1 MKVSTRQRWLS
12 LLLAFLL
19 VLSLAPTA
27 LLAEGDDGNGGT
39 GGTETT
45 DPDDGQDP
53 DQDPGTTPGEDD
65 KEDEDPPPEK
75 PKDPPK
81 ITLKATGTTIDD
93 GTICIGVGKGPLITA
108 SIQPDEYRNDKI
120 TWSEDKIARADYNTA
135 SDGHDVYLYGLA
147 PGETTIT
154 ATTESGG
161 KVELTVIVT
170 GITSSADSLTI
181 KENSVATLYDY
192 DGDPGPGANDFWLR
206 YFGDAATSG
215 EIKISSDKPN
225 IARATGKAKGALR
238 IDGIAA
244 GRATVTVQV
253 LQGGQP
259 VAMKDISVIVETNEA
274 QTIEAEASV
283 SSPLKFS
290 TIESEI
296 ARQCQEMITAEGD
309 KALVSITGLT
319 VDTKQGTLYL
329 GYKSSA
335 DTGMG
340 VASSGTYFARTSPRG
355 PYIQDISF
363 VPNASYTGD
372 TATISYTGT
381 AANGRTFKGKIA
393 VTLEELESDLVLST
407 PQGKP
412 LGLTGAIFSEA
423 CQRET
428 GSPLSYVTF
437 TLPPESE
444 ASLYTGYVN
453 DINYGTRVSATS
465 RFNRSALD
473 GITFV
478 PAESFVGTVTIDYLG
493 YSVSNARFSGQL
505 VVRVTPDADK
515 GITYNADGAN
525 AITFDGADFNEF
537 CLAVTGER
545 LSTVTFTLPSAN
557 QGVLYY
563 NYRADRKSNTRVWDG
578 ESFSYYRSSSSS
590 TINDNISRVTF
601 VAVDGF
607 HGTVRIPFTG
617 EDRYGETFDGTVE
630 LYFQSEQAGEINYIC
645 APGEAVKLASGD
657 FAQLCQQLT
666 GQRLHYVSFDSLP
679 DAASGALYLDRTTA
693 EVLGTKVTSGA
704 KYYNSAVPYL
714 SDVSFWAAENFRGSA
729 EVPFT
734 ACAVTGETFTGL
746 MVIRAEYDGSVGSG
760 IRYTTT
766 GRELVTFSGDDFNT
780 FCRTQATGALN
791 YVQFTTPSSSQGL
804 LYFNYNAS
812 DDSTAQVTAEDK
824 YYLNGAVSVGKV
836 SFLPAYGFAG
846 TARIPFTALTTGGK
860 ALQGVVEIVVRP
872 DLSTSGSVR
881 YASRG
886 VPVKLSDADF
896 ASGGVQPVSVRFT
909 SLPSPQAGRLF
920 YQYSGPTRYSWEA
933 NTTAEYRPGGDPSLS
948 NLTFVPRA
956 GYQGNV
962 SIPYT
967 AVYADGTQFQG
978 QVVVTVVPA
987 AASQYFN
994 DLTGHTAETITA
1006 IDFLCDRGVTT
1017 GTGNGRYAPGDS
1029 IRRGDF
1035 SLMLWRAFQFES
1047 GGAASGAFTDV
1058 PDSAYY
1064 AAAVNTLSSLQI
1076 VNGTGSNQFQPNST
1090 ISRQDAAVMIQRTL
1104 QAAGMTADDGDLYA
1118 LNAFSD
1124 GGEVSGYARTAL
1136 ACLIQQGLL
1145 RTSDGQL
1152 NPKANLTRADM
1163 AVLLHRAMTR

>member
-1 MKVSTRQRWLS
+1 MKVSTRRRWLS

-39 GGTETT
+39 GGAEVT
-45 DPDDGQDP
+45 DPDDGKDP

-75 PKDPPK
+75 PKDPPVISLSAGGK
-81 ITLKATGTTIDD
+81 PIENN
-93 GTICIGVGKGPLITA
+93 TICIGVGKGPMITA
-108 SIQPDEYRNDKI
+108 VIRPDEYRNDKI

-192 DGDPGPGANDFWLR
+192 DGDPGPGENDFWLR
-206 YFGDAATSG
+206 YFGDAATSS

-296 ARQCQEMITAEGD
+296 ARQCREMITAEGD
-309 KALVSITGLT
+309 KTLVSITGLT
-319 VDTKQGTLYL
+319 VDTRQGTLYL

-393 VTLEELESDLVLST
+393 VTLEEVDTDLVLHT
-407 PQGKP
+407 PQGKA
-412 LGLTGAIFSEA
+412 LGLTGNIFSEA

-437 TLPPESE
+437 TLPPVTE
-444 ASLYTGYVN
+444 ASLYTGYVS
-453 DINYGTRVSATS
+453 DINYGAKVTSSDRFTRAD
-465 RFNRSALD
+465 LD
-473 GITFV
+473 GLTFV
-478 PAESFVGTVTIDYLG
+478 PAEAYVGTVAIDYLG

-505 VVRVTPDADK
+505 VVRVTQDLDG
-515 GITYNADGAN
+515 GIVYNADGDTQ
-525 AITFDGADFNEF
+525 ITFDGADFNDF
-537 CLAVTGER
+537 CLSVTGER
-545 LSTVTFTLPSAN
+545 LSSVSFNPPSEN
-557 QGVLYY
+557 QGKLYY
-563 NYRADRKSNTRVWDG
+563 NYRPDRKNNTEVWSWDTY
-578 ESFSYYRSSSSS
+578 SYYRSSSSNS
-590 TINDNISRVTF
+590 INDNISRITF
-601 VAVDGF
+601 VAADGF

-617 EDRYGETFDGTVE
+617 ENRDGETFNGTVE
-630 LYFQSEQAGEINYIC
+630 LHFQSERAGEINYDC
-645 APGEAVKLASGD
+645 MPGGSVKLASGD

-666 GQRLHYVSFDSLP
+666 GQRLHYVSFQTLP
-679 DAASGALYLDRTTA
+679 AAAAGTIYLDRTSA
-693 EVLGTKVTSGA
+693 EVLGSKAAQDT
-704 KYYNSAVPYL
+704 KYYNSAFPYL
-714 SDVSFWAAENFRGSA
+714 SDLSFWASENFRGSV

-734 ACAVTGETFTGL
+734 ACAVSGETFTGL
-746 MVIRAEYDGSVGSG
+746 MVIRAAGDGTSGSG
-760 IRYTTT
+760 IRYETT
-766 GRELVTFSGDDFNT
+766 GRELVTFNGDDFNT
-780 FCRTQATGALN
+780 FCRTQSTGALN
-791 YVQFTTPSSSQGL
+791 YVQFTAPSSSQGM
-804 LYFNYNAS
+804 LYFKYNAS
-812 DDSTAQVTAEDK
+812 DGSTAQVTEADQ
-824 YYLNGAVSVGKV
+824 YFLNGAVSVGKV
-836 SFLPAYGFAG
+836 SFLPAYGFSG
-846 TARIPFTALTTGGK
+846 VARIPFTAVTTGGK
-860 ALQGVVEIVVRP
+860 ALQGAVEVVVHP
-872 DLSTSGSVR
+872 DLSAGGSVR

-886 VPVKLSDADF
+886 VPVDFNTADF
-896 ASGGVQPVSVRFT
+896 STGGVQPVSVRFT

-920 YQYSGPTRYSWEA
+920 YQYAGPTRYSWEA
-933 NTTAEYRPGGDPSLS
+933 ATTTEYRPGGDPSLS
-948 NLTFVPRA
+948 SLTFVPRA

-967 AVYADGTQFQG
+967 ALYADGTQFQG
-978 QVVVTVVPA
+978 QVVISVIPA

-994 DLTGHTAETITA
+994 DLGSYGSETITA
-1006 IDFLCDRGVTT
+1006 IDFLYDRGVVN
-1017 GTGNGRYAPGDS
+1017 GTGNGRFAPGDS

-1035 SLMLWRAFQFES
+1035 SLMLWRAFQFEN
-1047 GGAASGAFTDV
+1047 SGAPGSFADV
-1058 PDSAYY
+1058 PSSAYY
-1064 AAAVNTLSSLQI
+1064 ASAVNTLSGLRI
-1076 VNGTGSNQFQPNST
+1076 VNGTGSNRFQPNST

-1104 QAAGMTADDGDLYA
+1104 QAAGMTADDGNLSA
-1118 LNAFSD
+1118 LNAYSD
-1124 GGEVSGYARTAL
+1124 GNQVSGYAQTAM

-1145 RTSDGQL
+1145 RTGDGRL

>member
-1 MKVSTRQRWLS
+1 MRTSIRRRVLS
-12 LLLAFLL
+12 LLLTLAM
-19 VLSLAPTA
+19 VLTLTPAA
-27 LLAEGDDGNGGT
+27 QLAEGDGGEQNPPPT
-39 GGTETT
+39 VDTDSPDTTPDPPETTPDPPVTETITIVLYNGINSVTSDTGLTMNEGEGPTLNATIESASGTHKDDHIGWVSEDT
-45 DPDDGQDP
+45 DIAEPRNSGSDDGHRFYVEGKK
-53 DQDPGTTPGEDD
+53 PGTTR
-65 KEDEDPPPEK
+65 
-75 PKDPPK
+75 
-81 ITLKATGTTIDD
+81 ITGTITDADGRPTGTTFSFPVTVSGISP
-93 GTICIGVGKGPLITA
+93 K
-108 SIQPDEYRNDKI
+108 
-120 TWSEDKIARADYNTA
+120 
-135 SDGHDVYLYGLA
+135 
-147 PGETTIT
+147 ETTISIRENT
-154 ATTESGG
+154 SLQLKDAKTDPND
-161 KVELTVIVT
+161 KYAIV
-170 GITSSADSLTI
+170 
-181 KENSVATLYDY
+181 YY
-192 DGDPGPGANDFWLR
+192 
-206 YFGDAATSG
+206 GDAAESASVSITS
-215 EIKISSDKPN
+215 DRPN
-225 IARATGKAKGALR
+225 VVAATGNSRDGLW
-238 IDGIAA
+238 IDGITVGTAIVTITA
-244 GRATVTVQV
+244 GIYSARITV
-253 LQGGQP
+253 
-259 VAMKDISVIVETNEA
+259 DVETNEA

-363 VPNASYTGD
+363 VPNASYTGE

-407 PQGKP
+407 PQDKP
-412 LGLTGAIFSEA
+412 LGLTGNIFSEA

-515 GITYNADGAN
+515 GITYNADGAS

-714 SDVSFWAAENFRGSA
+714 SDVSFWAAENFRGSV

-1006 IDFLCDRGVTT
+1006 IDFLCNRGVTN